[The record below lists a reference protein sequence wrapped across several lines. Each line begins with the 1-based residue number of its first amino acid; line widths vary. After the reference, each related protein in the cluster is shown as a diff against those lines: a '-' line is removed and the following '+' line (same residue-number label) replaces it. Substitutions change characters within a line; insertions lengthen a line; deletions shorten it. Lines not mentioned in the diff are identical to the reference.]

1 MTSPVHSHVI
11 SAFAF
16 SSIQPILSKEVRQLR
31 CTYECPNLVFE
42 VCIQD
47 LRSHKEN
54 FLDVFASFSTR
65 LYEEWYLVF
74 RSKILRLSHAD
85 FSLFLFVLEVSN

>member
-31 CTYECPNLVFE
+31 CTYKCPNLVFE

-47 LRSHKEN
+47 LRSH
-54 FLDVFASFSTR
+54 
-65 LYEEWYLVF
+65 
-74 RSKILRLSHAD
+74 
-85 FSLFLFVLEVSN
+85 